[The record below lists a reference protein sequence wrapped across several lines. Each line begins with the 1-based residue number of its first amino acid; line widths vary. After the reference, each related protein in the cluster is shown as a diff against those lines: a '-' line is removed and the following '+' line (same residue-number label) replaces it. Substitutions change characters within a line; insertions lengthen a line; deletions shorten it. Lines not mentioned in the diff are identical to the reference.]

1 MSSRQPILEKWIAET
16 MASYPPAAVPFLAG
30 ESDPFRNPVGH
41 AVRESLTIMFEQLLG
56 EMDRERLNPAF
67 DGIVRMRAVQELSP
81 SEAIGFIFRLKAI
94 LRELAPE
101 EDQIALAE
109 RVDRL
114 ALMAFDKYT
123 QCREQLAEIRIKELR
138 RGFASRLASG

>member
-1 MSSRQPILEKWIAET
+1 MSPRQPILEKWITET
-16 MASYPPAAVPFLAG
+16 MASYPPAVVPFLAG

-41 AVRESLTIMFEQLLG
+41 SVRQSLTIMFEQLLG
-56 EMDRERLNPAF
+56 DMNGECLDPAL
-67 DGIVRMRAVQELSP
+67 DGIIRVRAVQELSP
-81 SEAIGFIFRLKAI
+81 SEAIGFTFRLKAI

-101 EDQIALAE
+101 EDQIALAD

-138 RGFASRLASG
+138 RGVLSRLASG